1 MHHCLPV
8 PPQQDV
14 NQTAEDAP
22 RKAGEAGSGV
32 STVAGRVVGTLGA
45 LLGMGP
51 AGVPDSED
59 SSFDKGMRQGREGME
74 PAGPVYE
81 NKGHTGHTSDEGVL
95 SHLGKPHA
103 RSPGSEHGGYRIA
116 DEEGHTVTHE
126 QPPAIPVVPY
136 TSTEEILAARA
147 RGGNVCGS

>member
-1 MHHCLPV
+1 V
-8 PPQQDV
+8 PSQQGV
-14 NQTAEDAP
+14 NQTAEDAR

-51 AGVPDSED
+51 AGTPESGN
-59 SSFDKGMRQGREGME
+59 SSFDKGVRQGREGLE

-81 NKGHTGHTSDEGVL
+81 NKGQGGHTSDEGVL

-103 RSPGSEHGGYRIA
+103 RGPGSEHGGYGIA
-116 DEEGHTVTHE
+116 DEEGAHSHT
-126 QPPAIPVVPY
+126 
-136 TSTEEILAARA
+136 
-147 RGGNVCGS
+147 